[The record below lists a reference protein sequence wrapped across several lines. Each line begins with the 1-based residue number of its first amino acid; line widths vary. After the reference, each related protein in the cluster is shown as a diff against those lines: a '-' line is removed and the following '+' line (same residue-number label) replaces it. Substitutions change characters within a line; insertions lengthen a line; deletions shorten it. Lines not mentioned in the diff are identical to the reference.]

1 VLHRCIRYE
10 YLAKFDIVCAH
21 VGVRGNADEDA
32 LLTEL
37 FDTRAYNHLSRPVSN
52 LSESIQVQLGLV
64 LQKIVQ
70 VVCESCNYI
79 SGILYTAVVL
89 RQCT

>member
-1 VLHRCIRYE
+1 
-10 YLAKFDIVCAH
+10 VCVH

-37 FDTRAYNHLSRPVSN
+37 FNTRAYNQLSRPVSN

-79 SGILYTAVVL
+79 KSTQLLLLCRNITACTYKRFTVIFNLL
-89 RQCT
+89 RE